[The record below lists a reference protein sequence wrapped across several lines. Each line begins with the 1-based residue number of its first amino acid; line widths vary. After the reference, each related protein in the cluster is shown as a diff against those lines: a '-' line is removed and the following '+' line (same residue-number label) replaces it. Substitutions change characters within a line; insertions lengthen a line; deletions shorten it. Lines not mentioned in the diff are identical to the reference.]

1 MSSEGSSGFS
11 LNNNV
16 STSKCIFSQVT
27 ERKRQG
33 RYSQTGGYVVTDHS
47 CLFPCFLFHVSQH
60 HYFLELPD
68 RNKHKVSNISGKELL
83 TLQWL
88 DSQGPFT
95 VLASRWDLNW
105 DCFVKLLLSRSRNNF
120 HASPISEHE
129 SNKRT
134 TATEL
139 SCQPIHLHDNWE
151 NTSSK
156 DCMMWLK
163 ARTDVAYNSATV
175 LESNHGVLYCCSG
188 TSALVAQMYFCF
200 FEHRSSNLTTSIN
213 PDIYTIPTGNA
224 PPAEAVVLCSRS
236 AVLDLNSFCQIQG
249 NLFPVVW
256 KGAVAPIQ
264 SVQLGCCMFGDALHV

>member
-1 MSSEGSSGFS
+1 MCPDIITFWSYLTETSTRSVIS
-11 LNNNV
+11 LAKNYWRFNGWTV
-16 STSKCIFSQVT
+16 
-27 ERKRQG
+27 
-33 RYSQTGGYVVTDHS
+33 
-47 CLFPCFLFHVSQH
+47 
-60 HYFLELPD
+60 
-68 RNKHKVSNISGKELL
+68 KVHLL
-83 TLQWL
+83 Y
-88 DSQGPFT
+88 
-95 VLASRWDLNW
+95 LASKWDLNW

-163 ARTDVAYNSATV
+163 AQTDVAYNSATV

-213 PDIYTIPTGNA
+213 PEIYDTNWQCST
-224 PPAEAVVLCSRS
+224 SRS
-236 AVLDLNSFCQIQG
+236 SSTMQQKC
-249 NLFPVVW
+249 
-256 KGAVAPIQ
+256 
-264 SVQLGCCMFGDALHV
+264 STRS